1 MFDDDIGYKLNKN
14 KTNRMAFLHREIVYE
29 MLSSKWN
36 MVQPHVKQYAFTD
49 KKRVLR
55 ELGSYKK
62 RGYWIRYMTHEI
74 RLRVSTDTFLPEY
87 TKNKYRSAVTLYNHF
102 SESHYQTTQQKW
114 QELKYDQKF
123 QKCSLDLL
131 QINE

>member
-49 KKRVLR
+49 KK
-55 ELGSYKK
+55 
-62 RGYWIRYMTHEI
+62 GYYGNWAR
-74 RLRVSTDTFLPEY
+74 
-87 TKNKYRSAVTLYNHF
+87 TKNEDTEYDIWHTRYAFVYLQIRFYQNTQKTNIGVPLHCTIILMRHITKLHNKNDKNWSTTRNFRSAV
-102 SESHYQTTQQKW
+102 W
-114 QELKYDQKF
+114 I
-123 QKCSLDLL
+123 CCR
-131 QINE
+131 